1 MENQLTQNL
10 RRSERRAARLIVYL
24 GANAEGERYG
34 AGAYTIDLS
43 PRGSRVHTPLD
54 LAPGQIIEFQ
64 PDDSDSI
71 TRCRVVW
78 CGGPGSPHQEE
89 AGLEFLESYPAPQ
102 EN

>member
-1 MENQLTQNL
+1 MEHQLTQNL
-10 RRSERRAARLIVYL
+10 RRSERQTVRVIAYL
-24 GANAEGERYG
+24 GADAEGEQYG

-54 LAPGQIIEFQ
+54 LAPGQVIEFQ
-64 PDDSDSI
+64 PEESDSI

-78 CGGPGSPHQEE
+78 CGQAGSPHQAE